1 MPKMLPPVCF
11 CEYCN
16 EKYFEFPKDG
26 MRLLNQWP
34 GLMARKE
41 HYRVCDKVPFNVRGR
56 VIGGKKSKTGEGNCP
71 CCGLIMR
78 ADKIVQHCAAKHAWQ
93 LVAATEKH
101 DIELAKKYQLPVLR
115 GQAMVGKELIDVV
128 TCCLACKKGCIRTA
142 PDHFQVGGV
151 LAMKHDHKDC
161 IKRWPEFS
169 EIFDYDEAQ
178 VELPFDVHTSNE
190 RKRKHVAAVI
200 VPGDIITEPP
210 VVIVPGDIKPLGGA
224 GTALDADELEEL
236 ELLRKRN
243 EILEKERDE
252 LRQRLQAKQT
262 AAVKDNMKELMKAL
276 SFAMTMEE
284 DTMEEI
290 DDMIEYVK
298 GIDETINSAVKDAKK
313 PLYRKIADLEKKV
326 ADYES
331 GREVARLKDRVKEL
345 MEDRRQTAVFE
356 GTMVKLG
363 YRGKPIDSDSD

>member
-1 MPKMLPPVCF
+1 
-11 CEYCN
+11 
-16 EKYFEFPKDG
+16 
-26 MRLLNQWP
+26 
-34 GLMARKE
+34 
-41 HYRVCDKVPFNVRGR
+41 
-56 VIGGKKSKTGEGNCP
+56 
-71 CCGLIMR
+71 
-78 ADKIVQHCAAKHAWQ
+78 
-93 LVAATEKH
+93 
-101 DIELAKKYQLPVLR
+101 
-115 GQAMVGKELIDVV
+115 
-128 TCCLACKKGCIRTA
+128 
-142 PDHFQVGGV
+142 
-151 LAMKHDHKDC
+151 MKHDHKDC

-276 SFAMTMEE
+276 SFAMTLEE

-298 GIDETINSAVKDAKK
+298 GIDETINSAVKEAKK

>member
-1 MPKMLPPVCF
+1 MPKQKMLPPVCF

-26 MRLLNQWP
+26 TRLINQYP
-34 GLMARKE
+34 GLKARAE
-41 HYRVCDKVPFNVRGR
+41 HYKVCHKVPINVVGR
-56 VIGGKKSKTGEGNCP
+56 VMKSTEANCP
-71 CCGLIMR
+71 VCGLIMR
-78 ADKIVQHCAAKHAWQ
+78 VDTILRHCAAKHAYTLSLCMRNDAKAKSKKHRCPIVIGYTDRGDTDVLKVC
-93 LVAATEKH
+93 LV
-101 DIELAKKYQLPVLR
+101 
-115 GQAMVGKELIDVV
+115 
-128 TCCLACKKGCIRTA
+128 CKKGYTDGSVHKEGFEDMRY
-142 PDHFQVGGV
+142 
-151 LAMKHDHKDC
+151 DHKEC
-161 IKRWPEFS
+161 CKEFDKYKDLFEPS
-169 EIFDYDEAQ
+169 ETLMD
-178 VELPFDVHTSNE
+178 LPFSIHAPM
-190 RKRKHVAAVI
+190 RKVKSAPPAVI
-200 VPGDIITEPP
+200 VPGDIITAAPAAPAPPP

-224 GTALDADELEEL
+224 GTALDADELDEL
-236 ELLRKRN
+236 ERLRKLT
-243 EILEKERDE
+243 EILESQRDE
-252 LRQRLQAKQT
+252 LRQRLLANQT